1 MDVAFLLDKYFKGAK
16 NVSID
21 VFDAQTLNAVYKDVV
36 ASMTGHLEI
45 EISVLQALSYCLYE
59 MMDNV
64 HIHSGKPLGTA
75 MTYYDGRQ
83 HTLSILIADDGMG
96 IRASLAE
103 NEKYRDVTEAEAL
116 KLCLEDRIT
125 DGKGLGFGL
134 YTTSR
139 LVDSIGKEFILH
151 SGSHKLIVEDGKSSV
166 VDNGYWQ
173 GTLIYMEIGTIVEID
188 PGQVVDHRTD
198 VEEEYNE
205 SFIGTEGLE
214 SLWYDTQSNLDS
226 VEFKFSDYG
235 TDFGTR
241 DMGQK
246 LRQKLSALIASGEKV
261 VLDFTGVN
269 VVSNSFADECIAKLL
284 LEMPLDELKRH
295 TTFRGLNPVAER
307 SVLVAL
313 QRRYKIMNE
322 SHDTRYE

>member
-21 VFDAQTLNAVYKDVV
+21 VFDAHTLNSVYKDVV
-36 ASMTGHLEI
+36 NAMTSHLEI

-75 MTYYDGRQ
+75 MTCFDSVRN
-83 HTLSILIADDGMG
+83 TMSILIADDGMG
-96 IRASLAE
+96 IKASLAE

-116 KLCLEDRIT
+116 KLCLQDKIT
-125 DGKGLGFGL
+125 DGKGMGFGL

-139 LVDSIGKEFILH
+139 LVDNIGKEFILH
-151 SGSHKLIVEDGKSSV
+151 SGTHKLVRQGGTESV
-166 VDNGYWQ
+166 IENGFWQ
-173 GTLIYMEIGTIVEID
+173 GTLIYMVIGTGEEID
-188 PGQVVDHRTD
+188 PNQIVDHRTD
-198 VEEEYNE
+198 VEDEYNE

-214 SLWYDTQSNLDS
+214 SLWYDAKSSSDM
-226 VEFKFSDYG
+226 VEFRFADYG

-246 LRQKLSALIASGEKV
+246 LRQKLLALITSNKKV
-261 VLDFTGVN
+261 ILDFMGVK

-284 LEMPLDELKRH
+284 LEMPLDELKQK
-295 TTFRGLNPVAER
+295 TTFRGLNPLAER
-307 SVLVAL
+307 SILVAL
-313 QRRYKIMNE
+313 QRRYNVIKNE
-322 SHDTRYE
+322 Q

>member
-1 MDVAFLLDKYFKGAK
+1 MDVAFLLDRYFKGAK
-16 NVSID
+16 KVSID
-21 VFDAQTLNAVYKDVV
+21 VFDAQTLNTVYKDVIN
-36 ASMTGHLEI
+36 SMTSHFEI
-45 EISVLQALSYCLYE
+45 EVSVLQALSYCLYE

-75 MTYYDGRQ
+75 MTYYDNDQ
-83 HTLSILIADDGMG
+83 KTLSILIADDGMG
-96 IRASLAE
+96 VRASLSE
-103 NEKYRDVTEAEAL
+103 NEIYKNITEAEAL
-116 KLCLEDRIT
+116 KMCLEDKIT

-151 SGSHKLIVEDGKSSV
+151 SGNHKLVRKDGAESV
-166 VDNGYWQ
+166 VENGYWQ
-173 GTLIYMEIGTIVEID
+173 GTLIFMVIGTGVEID
-188 PGQVVDHRTD
+188 PGKVVDHRTD

-205 SFIGTEGLE
+205 SFIGTEDLE
-214 SLWYDTQSNLDS
+214 SLWYDIQSNSDR
-226 VEFKFSDYG
+226 VEFKFIEYG

-246 LRQKLSALIASGEKV
+246 LRQKLLALINNGEKV
-261 VLDFTGVN
+261 ILDFTGVN

-284 LEMPLDELKRH
+284 LEMSLDELKRS
-295 TTFRGLNPVAER
+295 TTFKGLNPLAER

-313 QRRYKIMNE
+313 QRRYKVISE
-322 SHDTRYE
+322 TL